1 MSADYARRVAGDIYG
16 GDFRKNPGLAAEV
29 FRHVRWQ
36 SRLGYYLQLAA
47 AAGWTSIHWLHSLR
61 QPTLVMAG
69 AGDPIV
75 PMANARLICG
85 LIPGAEFKG
94 MDCRHLFLPTR
105 GEGWGRAIE
114 RLLGRRD

>member
-47 AAGWTSIHWLHSLR
+47 AAGWASIHWLHSLR

-69 AGDPIV
+69 AGDPV
-75 PMANARLICG
+75 VAKANGRLVLG
-85 LIPGAEFKG
+85 VIPDAELEG
-94 MDCRHLFLPTR
+94 MDWGHLFLRTR
-105 GEGWGRAIE
+105 AG
-114 RLLGRRD
+114 